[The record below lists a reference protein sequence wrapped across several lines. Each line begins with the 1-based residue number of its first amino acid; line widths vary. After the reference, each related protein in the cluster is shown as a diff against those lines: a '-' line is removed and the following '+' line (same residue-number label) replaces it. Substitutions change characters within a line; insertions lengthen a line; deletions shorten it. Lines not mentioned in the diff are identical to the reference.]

1 MIRGGDIYYA
11 ARSRTK
17 YKLTNNR
24 PATESCRGEPTPLG
38 SLDSVAANGLSVY
51 AECQLSLSPRA
62 SGPSARRVSAD
73 LQSMTHTNPA
83 RNYVRT
89 PRVAQVEQWAFFY
102 PFHPKPQYSST
113 KNNHWN
119 SGTMRIRYC
128 GFEDNRRNALSGV
141 SIKERYAICTVP
153 AFHRRKNT
161 LLSGGFEWNSSKIG
175 HCSTR
180 ANISGVI
187 V

>member
-1 MIRGGDIYYA
+1 MTGVHIYYPPG
-11 ARSRTK
+11 SRTK

-128 GFEDNRRNALSGV
+128 GLEDMVLSALLGV
-141 SIKERYAICTVP
+141 SVIERYAFCIVP
-153 AFHRRKNT
+153 PFHRRKNT
-161 LLSGGFEWNSSKIG
+161 PQSCGFGWNGSKTG